1 MLLVNDAMAL
11 SILIVDDEIRM
22 CRSLSEILC
31 NYGHVAEYATRP
43 REALTVIA
51 EKELD
56 LVLLDIRMPERS
68 GLELLKC
75 IKNKQYYLPVIII
88 TGYPSIEYAVQS
100 MKYGAADFLVKP
112 LNIPALLKELAHI
125 ERATQHKNQLPPKY
139 KIVTQNPHMLEV
151 MKSLR
156 KVAPSDAPVLITGE
170 SGTGKELAAHYL
182 HYHSPR
188 ANCPFIKVNCAS
200 IPDTLLESDLFGHER
215 GAYTDAHAVRKGKFE
230 LAHGG
235 DIFFDEIGD
244 MSLNTQAKILRVL
257 QDGEFERL
265 GGTDTI
271 RTEAR
276 AINATNQ
283 DLEKLIEL
291 GRFREDLYY
300 RLAVVTVHLPPLRE
314 RKEDILL
321 LAEHFL
327 HEFNGKYA
335 KSIADFDAGTKAVLL
350 NHSWPGNVRELRNC
364 VERAVIFCEAD
375 LVGMP
380 DLPAQY
386 RSMPSEPEDGPLQA
400 LYDNLSRELIL
411 DALRKSKGVKKRA
424 AEMLHVTRKTLY
436 NRMKKLGLE

>member
-88 TGYPSIEYAVQS
+88 TGYPSIEYGVQS

-125 ERATQHKNQLPPKY
+125 ERATQHKNQLP
-139 KIVTQNPHMLEV
+139 
-151 MKSLR
+151 R

-386 RSMPSEPEDGPLQA
+386 RSMPAEPEDGPLQA